1 MAHDEEEGEETRMRK
16 KEDAKETIVFEHVF
30 WSEATKMAKNGRK
43 WRSRGRKRILASCN
57 QIWALMKYI
66 FANLVFSVNFLHEK

>member
-30 WSEATKMAKNGRK
+30 FFERSDEK
-43 WRSRGRKRILASCN
+43 WRKMDENGA
-57 QIWALMKYI
+57 AGE
-66 FANLVFSVNFLHEK
+66 EKEF